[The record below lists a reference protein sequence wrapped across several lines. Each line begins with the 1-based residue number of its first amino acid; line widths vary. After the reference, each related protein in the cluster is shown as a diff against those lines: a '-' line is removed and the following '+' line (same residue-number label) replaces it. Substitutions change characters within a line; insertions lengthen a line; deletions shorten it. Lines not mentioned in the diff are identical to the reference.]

1 MIGAIKM
8 GLMSYSGSGGSPY
21 PPSPL
26 AASPT
31 ITNLGLIVPNGTYI
45 TPPIGAVVSGGT
57 EPYSYEWTIVGAGMS
72 VLSPDEK
79 TTKVQVSGFNIE
91 RSGTLSCTVTD
102 DAADTVTFQTS
113 ILIAFGESDYA
124 KIQ

>member
-8 GLMSYSGSGGSPY
+8 GLMSYSESGGSPY

-26 AASPT
+26 AASPS
-31 ITNLGLIVPNGTYI
+31 ITNLELIAPNGTYI
-45 TPPIGAVVSGGT
+45 TPPIEAVVSGGT
-57 EPYSYEWTIVGAGMS
+57 EPYSYEWSIVGAGMS
-72 VLSPDEK
+72 VVTPNEK
-79 TTKVQVSGFNIE
+79 STKVQVSAFNIE

-102 DAADTVTFQTS
+102 DAAATVTFQSS
-113 ILIAFGESDYA
+113 ILIAFGEFYYA